1 MQEKAEK
8 VMTVQANYK
17 DIADNYIRALGGA
30 DNIDSLVN
38 CATRIRVIVK
48 NPEGI
53 ASNRAFTQIGAI
65 NFNLHGHFAQ
75 IIIGMDVV
83 QVLEAMRKR
92 LSLTDEGTLD
102 EYGLTP
108 NGERARILYE
118 CLGLPDN
125 ILNITVIGSAIA
137 VQVVDPDWVDPYDV
151 MLQLNIGI
159 KSLTKHGHLVRIEM
173 DHAMATAR
181 ELNRLHLRNRR

>member
-1 MQEKAEK
+1 
-8 VMTVQANYK
+8 MTVQANYK

-38 CATRIRVIVK
+38 CATRI
-48 NPEGI
+48 
-53 ASNRAFTQIGAI
+53 
-65 NFNLHGHFAQ
+65 
-75 IIIGMDVV
+75 
-83 QVLEAMRKR
+83 
-92 LSLTDEGTLD
+92 
-102 EYGLTP
+102 
-108 NGERARILYE
+108 LYE

-125 ILNITVIGSAIA
+125 ILNITVIGSAIT

-159 KSLTKHGHLVRIEM
+159 KSLTKHGHQVRIEM
-173 DHAMATAR
+173 DQAMATAR